1 MRPIKLAVIFDQKI
15 HAGGGYQQALNAA
28 LMTKSIAK
36 GIAEPIFFSTFEDN
50 LPVLSKYGIEAS
62 HLSLSIIDKFV
73 MLIRRKISSFYLLNW
88 LKKLAPLN
96 PFETILHRNS
106 IDLVYF
112 LSPDGR
118 YKDLERTNYIA
129 TVWDLCH
136 RDDPEFPE
144 VRWDRQSET
153 RDNNYRQFL
162 PKASAIFVDS
172 VFSQKNIAH
181 RYGLDIDRIHVMPFE
196 ASVANQYWSKT
207 TGKSGKC
214 IVDIEKKY
222 GLKVPYVFYPAQF
235 WAHKNHIYLLQGLA
249 YLKSKYGLNVGAIFV
264 GSDKGNL
271 EYVKK
276 SAVSLGLIDVIKFGG
291 FVPNDEIPVLYKR
304 SLALVMPTYFGPTN
318 LPPLEAFELG
328 VPVLYPDKPGLRE
341 QVGDAALLMDLK
353 DPSSLAD
360 HLHSLL
366 TDDNLKSQ
374 LIAKGRA
381 QLSFCSKEMRTSLLE
396 SVITDFRSRR
406 ICWE

>member
-1 MRPIKLAVIFDQKI
+1 MRPIRLAVIFDQQI

-28 LMTKSIAK
+28 LITKSIATE
-36 GIAEPIFFSTFEDN
+36 IAESVFFTTVKDN
-50 LPVLSKYGIEAS
+50 VPVLASYGIEAQYLSISFADKIAMFFRREIWSS
-62 HLSLSIIDKFV
+62 HLLGWITKF
-73 MLIRRKISSFYLLNW
+73 S
-88 LKKLAPLN
+88 PLN
-96 PFETILHRNS
+96 AFEAALSRKS

-118 YKDLERTNYIA
+118 YRDLERTNYIA

-144 VRWDRQSET
+144 VRWNRQAEIRDR
-153 RDNNYRQFL
+153 NYSQFL
-162 PKASAIFVDS
+162 PKATAIFVDS
-172 VFSQKNIAH
+172 DFSRRNIVH
-181 RYGLDIDRIHVMPFE
+181 RYGLDIDRVHVMAFE
-196 ASVANQYWSKT
+196 ASMATQSSATATFEEYQ
-207 TGKSGKC
+207 
-214 IVDIEKKY
+214 VDIKKKY
-222 GLKVPYVFYPAQF
+222 GLKEPYIFYPAQF

-249 YLKSKYGLNVGAIFV
+249 DLRSRYGLDVGAMFV

-276 SAVSLGLIDVIKFGG
+276 SAISLGVLDLVRFGG
-291 FVPNDEIPVLYKR
+291 FVSNEEIPVLYKQ
-304 SLALVMPTYFGPTN
+304 SVALVMPTYFGPTN

-353 DPSSLAD
+353 KPSSLAD
-360 HLHSLL
+360 HLYSLL
-366 TDDNLKSQ
+366 TNDTLRSQ
-374 LIAKGRA
+374 LIAKGQDKLKVNEKGKRA
-381 QLSFCSKEMRTSLLE
+381 YLLE

-406 ICWE
+406 MCWE

>member
-1 MRPIKLAVIFDQKI
+1 MRPIRLAVIFDQQI
-15 HAGGGYQQALNAA
+15 HAGGGHQQALNAA

-36 GIAEPIFFSTFEDN
+36 EIAEPIFFSMLEDS
-50 LPVLSKYGIEAS
+50 LPVLSKYGIEANY
-62 HLSLSIIDKFV
+62 LSLSIIDKFV
-73 MLIRRKISSFYLLNW
+73 MLIRRKVSSNYVLKW
-88 LKKLAPLN
+88 IKKLTPLN
-96 PFETILHRNS
+96 PFETILHENS

-118 YKDLERTNYIA
+118 YKDLERINYIA

-144 VRWDRQSET
+144 VRWDRQSEI

-162 PKASAIFVDS
+162 PKATAIFVDS
-172 VFSQKNIAH
+172 AFSQKNIAH
-181 RYGLDIDRIHVMPFE
+181 RYGLDTGRIHVMPFE
-196 ASVANQYWSKT
+196 AAAATQYWVSTAGNSRKR
-207 TGKSGKC
+207 K
-214 IVDIEKKY
+214 VDLKKKY
-222 GLKVPYVFYPAQF
+222 GLQVPYVFYPAQF

-249 YLKSKYGLNVGAIFV
+249 TLKSKYGLDVGAIFV

-276 SAVSLGLIDVIKFGG
+276 SAISLGLADVIKFGG
-291 FVPNDEIPVLYKR
+291 FVSNDEIPLLYNQ

-318 LPPLEAFELG
+318 LPPFEAFELG

-353 DPSSLAD
+353 NPSSLAD
-360 HLHSLL
+360 HLYSLL
-366 TDDNLKSQ
+366 TDKNLKSQ
-374 LIAKGRA
+374 LIKNGRA
-381 QLSFCSKEMRTSLLE
+381 QLSHSSKEMRISLLE
-396 SVITDFRSRR
+396 SVIADFRSRR

>member
-1 MRPIKLAVIFDQKI
+1 MRPIRLAVIFDQQI

-28 LMTKSIAK
+28 LMTKSIKK
-36 GIAEPIFFSTFEDN
+36 GIAEPIFFSMIQDN
-50 LPVLSKYGIEAS
+50 LPVLSSYGIEAS
-62 HLSLSIIDKFV
+62 YLSLSIMDKFV
-73 MLIRRKISSFYLLNW
+73 MLVRRKIWSSHLLKW
-88 LKKLAPLN
+88 IKKLTPLN
-96 PFETILHRNS
+96 PFEAILFRNS

-118 YKDLERTNYIA
+118 YKDLEHLNYIA

-144 VRWDRQSET
+144 VRWHRQSET

-162 PKASAIFVDS
+162 PKATAIFVDS
-172 VFSQKNIAH
+172 VFSRKNLAH

-196 ASVANQYWSKT
+196 ASLATQSGGVTTVNSK
-207 TGKSGKC
+207 KLV
-214 IVDIEKKY
+214 VDVEKKY
-222 GLKVPYVFYPAQF
+222 GLKLPYVFYPAQF

-249 YLKSKYGLNVGAIFV
+249 TLKSNYGLSVGAIFV

-271 EYVKK
+271 EYIKK
-276 SAVSLGLIDVIKFGG
+276 SACSLGLTDVIKFGG
-291 FVPNDEIPVLYKR
+291 FVPNDEIPVLYNQ

-341 QVGDAALLMDLK
+341 QVGDAALLMDLN
-353 DPSSLAD
+353 DPSSLAS
-360 HLHSLL
+360 HLYSLL
-366 TDDNLKSQ
+366 TDDDLKSQ
-374 LIAKGRA
+374 LVEKGRS
-381 QLSFCSKEMRTSLLE
+381 QLSLSSKEVRTSLLE
-396 SVITDFRSRR
+396 SVIADFRSRR